1 MEKER
6 AQDVMEAELS
16 ELGEE
21 LNVEAAGNDKIQ
33 ASESCHQ
40 TAGPGHPSPQG
51 TDGEKVYV
59 ILFHWR

>member
-33 ASESCHQ
+33 
-40 TAGPGHPSPQG
+40 
-51 TDGEKVYV
+51 V
-59 ILFHWR
+59 